1 MKQKL
6 ILLLV
11 VLWLLLSGL
20 SWAQCPEDPVDLGYC
35 DTLHAFPW
43 SWTDTCYLHGST
55 PHCVN
60 NPGDVFPCLA
70 YVSLLITHDSN
81 TFFWENEQ
89 KWVQDSLARF
99 IVPLGW
105 THTNPTKYCATPSY
119 LNVWATSP
127 YDPRMPVS
135 VWRDFGGMENRV
147 KWLAQYFINLE
158 WCMREFPTGDDY
170 FWLDYVCELWLPRL
184 WEGERI
190 LVATL
195 TFLVEDT
202 MTVCI
207 DTTFWPPNSHL
218 TFWRHDAQTYCPRD
232 NMPLCFR
239 IFETGDVNA
248 NGTVDVGDQVYLYNY
263 LFMGTSPPIPYE
275 AGDLTQDGVV
285 EVGDLIYLV
294 NYLFISGPLPP
305 VIVISPEGS

>member
-1 MKQKL
+1 MKQKA

-11 VLWLLLSGL
+11 LLWLLLFGL

-35 DTLHAFPW
+35 DTLHIFPW
-43 SWTDTCYLHGST
+43 SWTDTFYVYGDT
-55 PHCVN
+55 QCVN
-60 NPGDVFPCLA
+60 DPGDVFPCLF
-70 YVSLLITHDSN
+70 YVSLLVTHDSN
-81 TFFWENEQ
+81 TFLWESEQ

-99 IVPLGW
+99 LTPLGW
-105 THTNPTKYCATPSY
+105 THTNPTKYCATPPY
-119 LNVWATSP
+119 LNEPAANQ
-127 YDPRMPVS
+127 YDPRYPRS
-135 VWRDFGGMENRV
+135 VWRHFGGMENRV
-147 KWLAQYFINLE
+147 SWLASLYMDLQLC
-158 WCMREFPTGDDY
+158 WDEFLMGDDY
-170 FWLDYVCELWLPRL
+170 FWFGYTCEFWLPRW

-190 LVATL
+190 LFATL

-207 DTTFWPPNSHL
+207 DSTLWAPNSHL

-232 NMPLCFR
+232 NMPLYFK

-275 AGDLTQDGVV
+275 AGDLTQDGIV